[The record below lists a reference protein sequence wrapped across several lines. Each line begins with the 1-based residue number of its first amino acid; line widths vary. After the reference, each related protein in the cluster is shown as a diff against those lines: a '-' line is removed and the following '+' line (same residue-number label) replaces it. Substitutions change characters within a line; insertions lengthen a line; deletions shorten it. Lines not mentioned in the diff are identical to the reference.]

1 MTYPA
6 YPMPT
11 LRPAVTHTWAAGMCH
26 SASRLPR
33 ESAGQ
38 EGQGHGVVAR
48 ARTGVRVIGAVLAA
62 VLGAS
67 LVGCSS
73 TGGKRAEDARK
84 AQAAAGKAAVSTPR
98 WTFAMV
104 THSGDGDTFWDIV
117 QKGARE
123 AATKDNINFLYSKSD
138 EGQQQAQLVQAAIDK
153 KVDGL
158 IVTLAKPDAMKA
170 VVTKAVAAGIPVV
183 TVNSGSEQSKQYGA
197 LTHIG
202 QDETIAGEAVGEEL
216 NERGRKKA
224 LCVLHEQGNVGHE
237 QRCAG
242 AKSTF
247 DGEMQ
252 NLYVDGTNMPD
263 VQATIEAK
271 LQTDRSVDAV
281 VTLGAPFADT
291 AVKAKRT
298 AGSKAEIDTFDLN
311 AKVVAGLKDD
321 SLGFAVDQQPYL
333 QGYEAVDLLW
343 LYRYNANVLGGG
355 KPVLTGPQIIT
366 KSDAAKL
373 EDFTRRGTR

>member
-1 MTYPA
+1 M
-6 YPMPT
+6 
-11 LRPAVTHTWAAGMCH
+11 
-26 SASRLPR
+26 
-33 ESAGQ
+33 
-38 EGQGHGVVAR
+38 AR
-48 ARTGVRVIGAVLAA
+48 TRTGVRALGALLAV
-62 VLGAS
+62 VLGVSVA
-67 LVGCSS
+67 GCSS

-84 AQAAAGKAAVSTPR
+84 AEAAAGKAAVNTPR

-117 QKGARE
+117 QNGAE
-123 AATKDNINFLYSKSD
+123 QAAAKDNINFLYSKSD

-170 VVTKAVAAGIPVV
+170 VVKKAVAAGIPVI
-183 TVNSGSEQSKQYGA
+183 TVNSGSAQSKAYGA

-202 QDETIAGEAVGEEL
+202 QDETVAGEAVGDEL
-216 NERGRKKA
+216 DKRGKKKA

-242 AKSTF
+242 AKKTF
-247 DGEMQ
+247 DGTMQ

-263 VQATIEAK
+263 VQASIEAK
-271 LQTDRSVDAV
+271 LQADRSIDSV
-281 VTLGAPFADT
+281 VTLGAPFAAT
-291 AVKAKRT
+291 AVKAKKS

-311 AKVVAGLKDD
+311 AEVAGALKTGT
-321 SLGFAVDQQPYL
+321 LGFAVDQQPYL

-343 LYRYNANVLGGG
+343 LYRYNADVLGGG
-355 KPVLTGPQIIT
+355 QPVLTGPQIIT
-366 KSDAAKL
+366 RDMAAAL
-373 EDFTRRGTR
+373 EDYTERGTR